1 MKESTM
7 GSREGVRIFKCD
19 TWEDFIAEVR
29 EGVGKLIYGYIYR
42 GHANIEWKLSSI
54 FERWLWRMKGGRP
67 DRNVRELFS
76 PGAFDK
82 IRKLHFERFKEI
94 VISLPGLDNS
104 SLTEEGWWALGRHH
118 GLITPLLDWTKSPY
132 VAAFFAYVEYAEEQN
147 PGFKTGLNA
156 LGLKGKGGFYPGAGT
171 VAVWGLAMAPDLE
184 IKGEF
189 EVLRPQVDFP
199 PYSERFRAQQS
210 VFTWLTHDVHVDL
223 ESYLVSRGLG
233 YCLERYEIPGQE
245 VRKALS
251 DLALMN
257 ISFASLFPDLDG
269 AAAQANIGPSL
280 DVLAMTGRPTED
292 KTEP

>member
-7 GSREGVRIFKCD
+7 GSPEGVRIFKCD
-19 TWEDFIAEVR
+19 TWEDFIAGVR
-29 EGVGKLIYGYIYR
+29 KGEGKLVYGYIYR

-54 FERWLWRMKGGRP
+54 FERWLWRMKGGKP

-82 IRKLHFERFKEI
+82 IRKMYLERFKEI
-94 VISLPGLDNS
+94 ATGVSGLQS
-104 SLTEEGWWALGRHH
+104 GSLTEEDWWALGRHH
-118 GLITPLLDWTKSPY
+118 DLITPLLDWTKSPY

-156 LGLKGKGGFYPGAGT
+156 LGLKGKGGFYPGTGT

-189 EVLRPQVDFP
+189 EFHRPQTD
-199 PYSERFRAQQS
+199 YSLYSARVRVQES

-245 VRKALS
+245 VGKALS

-269 AAAQANIGPSL
+269 AAAQANIGPFL
-280 DVLAMTGRPTED
+280 DVLGMTGRPTKD